1 MEVSTQRSRDFLAS
15 PLRSPLLTVQA
26 NTAVSRSRPV
36 PVRLKSTQNPMKASM
51 ETMKSRMKWNKV
63 EKSEKTCWLYCGRY
77 VTSAKCEAMTIFR
90 VHEESARMKFLAHE
104 RKKSEKDSS
113 GFLRPCWPSSKYK
126 SFKCSACNTK
136 RIEMNPETKWLLR
149 WNS

>member
-51 ETMKSRMKWNKV
+51 ETMKSRMKWNEV

-104 RKKSEKDSS
+104 RKKSEPTPQVFYD
-113 GFLRPCWPSSKYK
+113 LVDLHP
-126 SFKCSACNTK
+126 NT
-136 RIEMNPETKWLLR
+136 RALNALLAIQR
-149 WNS
+149 GSR